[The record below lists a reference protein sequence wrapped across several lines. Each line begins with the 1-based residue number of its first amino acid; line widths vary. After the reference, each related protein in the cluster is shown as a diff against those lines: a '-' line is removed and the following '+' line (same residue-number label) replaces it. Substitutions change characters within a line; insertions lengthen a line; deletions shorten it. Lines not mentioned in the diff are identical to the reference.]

1 MITLQKAKRFPWSV
15 ASNAID
21 GGQREQIVLRY
32 HERTKHHLDHYAR
45 ALGYL
50 DWLTQPDPF
59 RRFDGASLVRLD
71 EFQAGPE
78 PSYDAVFDSTVTTCE
93 PINRATVSNLFF
105 DSLALSAW
113 KAVGTTRW
121 SLRVNP
127 SSGNLHPTESYLV
140 AGPIDGLTEQAGVFH
155 YAPYEHAL
163 EERFALSPAL
173 WQALTCGLPEGVL
186 LVGLCSIYW
195 RESWKYGERA
205 FRYCQHD
212 VGHALA
218 AVTIAARLSG
228 WQTVLLARPAD
239 ADIATLLGVDRQ
251 KGIEAE
257 HPDCLIAVLPGD
269 AGNSAKA
276 ARTWDVPSEVL
287 ETLAATAPAGIPR
300 PLSQDH
306 HDWQV
311 IDIVSE
317 ASTKAQSSGEDL
329 CYRPEA
335 VVGQEEPRYAGL
347 SARQIIR
354 QRRSALAMDDC
365 TYIARNTFYRMLQ
378 RVMPDTNPAV
388 FQPLCWSPCVH
399 LAIFVHRVTDLQ
411 PGLYLLVRQAAV
423 LGQLRECMA
432 SEFVWEQAEDCPSG
446 LTLYRLQRGDFRSA
460 AQIVS
465 CHQDIAGDGAFL
477 LAMLAEFEAPL
488 LEHGAWFYKRLFWE
502 TGIIGQMLYLE
513 AEAAGMRA
521 TGIGCFFDDVMHEL
535 LGIVDRRFQS
545 LYHFAVG
552 GYAEDPRLRTYLAY
566 AHLPRR

>member
-1 MITLQKAKRFPWSV
+1 M

-21 GGQREQIVLRY
+21 GGQREQVVLRY

-59 RRFDGASLVRLD
+59 RRFDGVRVIRLD
-71 EFQAGPE
+71 ELQAGPH
-78 PSYDAVFDSTVTTCE
+78 PSYDAVFGPVVTASE
-93 PINRATVSNLFF
+93 PINRATISKLFL

-113 KAVGTTRW
+113 KTVGTTRW

-127 SSGNLHPTESYLV
+127 SSGNLHPTEGYLV
-140 AGPIDGLTEQAGVFH
+140 SGPIDDLTEQAGVFH

-163 EERFALSPAL
+163 EERFVLSPAL
-173 WQALTCGLPEGVL
+173 WQALTHDLPEGVL

-218 AVTIAARLSG
+218 AVTIAARMSG

-269 AGNSAKA
+269 AGNGVKA
-276 ARTWDVPSEVL
+276 ARTWNVPSEVL
-287 ETLAATAPAGIPR
+287 ETLAAAAPAGIPR

-311 IDIVSE
+311 IDAVSE

-329 CYRPEA
+329 WYLPER
-335 VVGQEEPRYAGL
+335 VVGLEEPRYAAL
-347 SARQIIR
+347 SARQIVR
-354 QRRSALAMDDC
+354 QRRSALAMDGC
-365 TYIARNTFYRMLQ
+365 THITRDTFYRMLQ
-378 RVMPDTNPAV
+378 SVMPDTNPVA

-399 LAIFVHRVTDLQ
+399 LAVFVHRVTGLE
-411 PGLYLLVRQAAV
+411 PGLYLLVRQPAA

-432 SEFVWEQAEDCPSG
+432 SEFVWEQAEGFPTG
-446 LTLYRLQRGDFRSA
+446 VTLYRLQGGDFRSA
-460 AQIVS
+460 AQTVS
-465 CHQDIAGDGAFL
+465 CHQDIAGDGAFS
-477 LAMLAEFEAPL
+477 LAMLAEFEVPL

-502 TGIIGQMLYLE
+502 TGVIGQVLYLE
-513 AEAAGMRA
+513 AEAVGIRA

-535 LGIVDRRFQS
+535 LGIFDRRFQS
-545 LYHFAVG
+545 LYHFTVG
-552 GYAEDPRLRTYLAY
+552 GYVEDPRLRTDLAY
-566 AHLPRR
+566 AHLPGR

>member
-1 MITLQKAKRFPWSV
+1 MT
-15 ASNAID
+15 SNAID
-21 GGQREQIVLRY
+21 GGQREQVVLRY

-59 RRFDGASLVRLD
+59 RRFDGARVIRLD
-71 EFQAGPE
+71 ELQAGPH
-78 PSYDAVFDSTVTTCE
+78 PSYDAVFGPIVTASE
-93 PINRATVSNLFF
+93 PINRATISKLFL

-113 KAVGTTRW
+113 KTVGTTRW

-127 SSGNLHPTESYLV
+127 SSGNLHPTEGYLV
-140 AGPIDGLTEQAGVFH
+140 SGPIDDLTERAGVFH

-163 EERFALSPAL
+163 EERFVLSPAL
-173 WQALTCGLPEGVL
+173 WQALTHDLPEGVL

-269 AGNSAKA
+269 AGNGVKA
-276 ARTWDVPSEVL
+276 ARTWTVPSAVL
-287 ETLAATAPAGIPR
+287 ETLAAAAPAGIPR

-311 IDIVSE
+311 IDTVSE
-317 ASTKAQSSGEDL
+317 ASTKAQSSVEDL
-329 CYRPEA
+329 WSLPEA
-335 VVGQEEPRYAGL
+335 VVEQGEPRYAAL

-354 QRRSALAMDDC
+354 QRRSALAMDGC
-365 TYIARNTFYRMLQ
+365 THITRNTFYRMLQ
-378 RVMPDTNPAV
+378 TVMPDTNPAA
-388 FQPLCWSPCVH
+388 FRPLSWPPCVH
-399 LAIFVHRVTDLQ
+399 LAVFVHRVADLE
-411 PGLYLLVRQAAV
+411 PGLYLLVRQPAA
-423 LGQLRECMA
+423 LERLRECIA
-432 SEFVWEQAEDCPSG
+432 SEFVWERAEGCPFG
-446 LTLYRLQRGDFRSA
+446 LTLYRLQGGDFRSA
-460 AQIVS
+460 AQTVS
-465 CHQDIAGDGAFL
+465 CHQDIAGDGAFS
-477 LAMLAEFEAPL
+477 LAMLAEFEVPL

-502 TGIIGQMLYLE
+502 TGVIGQVLYLE
-513 AEAAGMRA
+513 AEAAGIRA

-535 LGIVDRRFQS
+535 LGIFDRRFQS
-545 LYHFAVG
+545 LYHFTVG
-552 GYAEDPRLRTYLAY
+552 GHVEDPRLRTDLAY
-566 AHLPRR
+566 AHLPKR